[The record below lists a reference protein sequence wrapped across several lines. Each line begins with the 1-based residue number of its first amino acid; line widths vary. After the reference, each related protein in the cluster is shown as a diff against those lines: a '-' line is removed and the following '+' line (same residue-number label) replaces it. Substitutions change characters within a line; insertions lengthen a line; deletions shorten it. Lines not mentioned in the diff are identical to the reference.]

1 MKGVTKGEVCV
12 CIVSDRCW
20 LRASPLC
27 LPLHGSHECT
37 HHHDSCQCCYFRFYP
52 LFTGTLLLALL
63 ILSIYRSSYL
73 NIIDRAVQLY
83 ESCVTVWLPV
93 LRILTR
99 LLSGSDLEVRI
110 LTKKMNNF
118 KYNMLD
124 FFLVLWLFYGRIRTV
139 DRFGSGSA
147 TLLPAGL
154 FILMKAYN
162 NRRRWNDNLTD
173 CGALVALLS

>member
-99 LLSGSDLEVRI
+99 LLSGSDFEVRI

-124 FFLVLWLFYGRIRTV
+124 FFLFYDFLWSDPDSRSVRIGIRNTAACWPFHF
-139 DRFGSGSA
+139 DES
-147 TLLPAGL
+147 L
-154 FILMKAYN
+154 
-162 NRRRWNDNLTD
+162 
-173 CGALVALLS
+173 

>member
-124 FFLVLWLFYGRIRTV
+124 FFLVLWLFMV
-139 DRFGSGSA
+139 GSGQSIGSDRDPQHCC
-147 TLLPAGL
+147 LLAFSFWWKLIIIGAGEM
-154 FILMKAYN
+154 II
-162 NRRRWNDNLTD
+162 
-173 CGALVALLS
+173 